1 MGINCAHIDHA
12 VRGRASA
19 QLNAL
24 TPTTADVTKTRSAI
38 KYVIGPDGRRL
49 SLADLPLP
57 NTKRWVIRR
66 KAEVVAAVRG
76 GLLSLDEAC
85 RRYRLNSEEI
95 MSWQRRIDR
104 FGVAGLRTTRIQFYL
119 EKIANAE
126 RQTWLQH

>member
-1 MGINCAHIDHA
+1 MAYALLQHA
-12 VRGRASA
+12 GRDPDSVRSGELA
-19 QLNAL
+19 
-24 TPTTADVTKTRSAI
+24 ADAVGTRRFGPKKI

-57 NTKRWVIRR
+57 DAKRWVIRR